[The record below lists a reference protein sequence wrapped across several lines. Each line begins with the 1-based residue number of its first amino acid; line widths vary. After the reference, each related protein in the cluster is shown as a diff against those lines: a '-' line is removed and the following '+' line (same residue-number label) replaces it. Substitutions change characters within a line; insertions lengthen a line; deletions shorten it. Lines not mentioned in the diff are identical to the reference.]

1 MGLFGLFASMVGLG
15 AMAKDGIDRSITESR
30 QYEKAVRNG
39 RSCYYV
45 GNGSKTY
52 ATATRRQCSEVTDYN
67 DTYHRWLIDTKT
79 REKITD
85 LTEELNIKRT
95 EEKRR
100 EAAAKGSKFYR
111 TAMFDCTPHWW
122 SPVYVNDSMPG
133 KYFDQVYDKRH
144 GCNMYYEGELVDGGF
159 GHKSN
164 QRKEVKWKYGCK
176 KYLPDGTQYK

>member
-15 AMAKDGIDRSITESR
+15 AMAKDGIGRSIYEAN

-52 ATATRRQCSEVTDYN
+52 ATATRRQCSEITDYN
-67 DTYHRWLIDTKT
+67 NTYHRWLIDTKT
-79 REKITD
+79 KQKIVD
-85 LTEELNIKRT
+85 LTEEQNIKRT

-100 EAAAKGSKFYR
+100 EAEAKGSKFYR

-133 KYFDQVYDKRH
+133 KYFHQTYDNIR
-144 GCNMYYEGELVDGGF
+144 GCTVYYEGRLVDGGF
-159 GHKSN
+159 GSKRD
-164 QRKEVKWKYGCK
+164 QRKKVKWELGCN
-176 KYLPDGTQYK
+176 KYLQDGTPCK